1 MTKFNK
7 GVDIMNYVY
16 GSLMIII
23 GLFFTISAF
32 LESDFIVY
40 RILTARSRQ
49 LWKDNVHHFYKVVG
63 ILIIIVGFLFILE
76 VF

>member
-1 MTKFNK
+1 
-7 GVDIMNYVY
+7 MNYVY
-16 GSLMIII
+16 GSIMIVL

-32 LESDFIVY
+32 MESEFIVY
-40 RILTARSRQ
+40 KILTARSKL

-63 ILIIIVGFLFILE
+63 VLIAIFGLLFIIG

>member
-1 MTKFNK
+1 
-7 GVDIMNYVY
+7 MNYVY
-16 GSLMIII
+16 GAITIII

-32 LESDFIVY
+32 LKSEFVVY
-40 RILTARSRQ
+40 RILIARSKL

-63 ILIIIVGFLFILE
+63 IILVGVGFLFIFD